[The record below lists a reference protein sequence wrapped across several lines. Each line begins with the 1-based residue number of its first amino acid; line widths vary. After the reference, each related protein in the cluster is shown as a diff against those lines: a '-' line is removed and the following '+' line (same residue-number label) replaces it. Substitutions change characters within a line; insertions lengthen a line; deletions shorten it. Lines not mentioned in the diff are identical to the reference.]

1 MYLKLRQVTTIRG
14 CRFGRGDRGQR
25 GVGFA
30 LLVAV
35 WLLGGTASAATL
47 TTDDGMDPGI
57 ADDGLCSLREA
68 VAAINIGADDTDDC
82 ANSAVEAYGDDD
94 RITFDPALDGTP
106 LLLDG
111 QMQIDVPLTIIGNGA
126 AATVLDAQ
134 QIDRFFIVPPSTAGN
149 FTLRGL
155 TLSNGN
161 TGGAGG
167 AIRYA
172 PVGILTIEDSTL
184 SGNSTSGAITPG
196 GAIYAEAGE
205 VVIRRSIL
213 SGNSTEGLQ
222 AFGGAIRAAGAP
234 VTIEESALTGNF
246 TTGVQAHG
254 GAIRTTSGVV
264 SVIGSTLADNS
275 TAGTNADGGAI
286 STDTGPV
293 IVVDST
299 LNGNATTGDSEARGG
314 AISAFAHVAQLTVS
328 NSTLSDNS
336 AVGDGGAAYVGGDT
350 TLTNSTVVGNES
362 TEGIGGGIYTDE
374 GALTALN
381 AILAQNNDGSGAN
394 DLDIEGVLTLSH
406 SLIGINTGTDLV
418 EAPVGSPDANGNLIG
433 GPVDGAIDPQ
443 LGPLADNGGPTRTLA
458 LLPGSPA
465 IDAADDAV
473 SPPRRSATST
483 SVVTC
488 VHGTAT
494 ATTARFATSAPTRL
508 RRRPT

>member
-1 MYLKLRQVTTIRG
+1 
-14 CRFGRGDRGQR
+14 
-25 GVGFA
+25 
-30 LLVAV
+30 
-35 WLLGGTASAATL
+35 
-47 TTDDGMDPGI
+47 
-57 ADDGLCSLREA
+57 
-68 VAAINIGADDTDDC
+68 
-82 ANSAVEAYGDDD
+82 
-94 RITFDPALDGTP
+94 
-106 LLLDG
+106 
-111 QMQIDVPLTIIGNGA
+111 
-126 AATVLDAQ
+126 
-134 QIDRFFIVPPSTAGN
+134 
-149 FTLRGL
+149 
-155 TLSNGN
+155 
-161 TGGAGG
+161 
-167 AIRYA
+167 
-172 PVGILTIEDSTL
+172 
-184 SGNSTSGAITPG
+184 
-196 GAIYAEAGE
+196 
-205 VVIRRSIL
+205 
-213 SGNSTEGLQ
+213 
-222 AFGGAIRAAGAP
+222 
-234 VTIEESALTGNF
+234 
-246 TTGVQAHG
+246 
-254 GAIRTTSGVV
+254 
-264 SVIGSTLADNS
+264 
-275 TAGTNADGGAI
+275 
-286 STDTGPV
+286 
-293 IVVDST
+293 
-299 LNGNATTGDSEARGG
+299 
-314 AISAFAHVAQLTVS
+314 
-328 NSTLSDNS
+328 
-336 AVGDGGAAYVGGDT
+336 VGGDT